1 VSDFQPPVEEFAELI
16 VGYAANVQPGQV
28 VAVLSEPGKE
38 DVTRA
43 VAAAA
48 YRRGAT
54 FVDVWCYDQLVKR
67 ERIKHAAEDTL
78 DYVPP
83 WWGERVKKLGEL
95 GAARI
100 ALNGPAAPGAL
111 DDLDSGRAGRDR
123 MPKLREIGP
132 IVNDRTTNWTSVPV
146 PTQAWAEAVH
156 PGLDPAGA
164 YRKLWEQ
171 IVHVCRLD
179 EPDPA
184 AAWAQRTAEL
194 NAAGER
200 LEALQLDALHFEGP
214 GTDLTVGLL
223 PTHKWLSAEFT
234 RRDGLRHLVNLPSE
248 EVFTTPDPERVDGVV
263 RATLPLEYVGSIIRG
278 IEVRFEGGR
287 AVSVEAEQGAAVL
300 QTAAARDPGASRLG
314 EVALVDRQG
323 RIGPLGTVFYDT
335 VLDENAASHIALGAA
350 YTFAIDEP
358 DWPRANVSDIHID
371 FMIGSNDIA
380 VTGITAGGDRIPVLR
395 GGDWQI

>member
-1 VSDFQPPVEEFAELI
+1 MDDFRPPIEEFAELI

-38 DVTRA
+38 DMTRA

-48 YRRGAT
+48 YKRGAK
-54 FVDVWCYDQLVKR
+54 FVDVWYYDQLVKR

-83 WWGERVKKLGEL
+83 WWGDRLRALGEM
-95 GAARI
+95 GASRI
-100 ALNGPAAPGAL
+100 AFNGTAAPGAL
-111 DDLDSGRAGRDR
+111 DDLDPGRAGRDR
-123 MPKLREIGP
+123 MPTLREVGV
-132 IVNDRTTNWTSVPV
+132 IVNDRSTNWTGVAV
-146 PTQAWAEAVH
+146 PTPAWAEVVH
-156 PGLDPAGA
+156 PDLEPAAA

-171 IVHVCRLD
+171 IIHVCRLD

-184 AAWAQRTAEL
+184 AAWAARTAEL
-194 NAAGER
+194 NSAGER
-200 LEALQLDALHFEGP
+200 LRALDLDALHFEGP

-223 PTHKWLSAEFT
+223 PTHRWLSAEFT

-287 AVSVEAEQGAAVL
+287 AVSIEAERGGDVL
-300 QTAAARDPGASRLG
+300 RTAAARDAGASRLG
-314 EVALVDRQG
+314 EVALVDRAG

-335 VLDENAASHIALGAA
+335 LLDENAASHIALGSA
-350 YTFAIDEP
+350 YTFAIDES
-358 DWPRANVSDIHID
+358 DWPRANASDIHID
-371 FMIGSNDIA
+371 FMIGSNDVA

-395 GGDWQI
+395 GGDWQM